1 MKTRKEGHNE
11 REKHDDNETKR
22 YGRQSVE
29 VEKKLSLRRV
39 GNDDRENGGDYLRP
53 DEVDHGDEGKN
64 MKTVIHTADAMV
76 ILNNLTLSSYA
87 MFILLHICFIP
98 LFPFFHF
105 VIPHVLSPS
114 PLNSQWPPSLPFTL
128 PTLPSRHPFHPI
140 SPSFSFSC

>member
-1 MKTRKEGHNE
+1 
-11 REKHDDNETKR
+11 
-22 YGRQSVE
+22 
-29 VEKKLSLRRV
+29 
-39 GNDDRENGGDYLRP
+39 
-53 DEVDHGDEGKN
+53 
-64 MKTVIHTADAMV
+64 MKTVTHTADSAVFDAVNTVTHTADAMVILNNLTHTADSMV